1 MSQDHGNHPGTPEYT
16 GQLDQWQPVVHE
28 QGDATGGVI
37 PYKNG
42 PALAAYYLGIFSMI
56 PCVGLLLAVPALIL
70 GVIGLKKRRDNP
82 LGKGSVH
89 AWLGLIMGGIFTIIW
104 GGLTMLLLIGNTVGM

>member
-1 MSQDHGNHPGTPEYT
+1 MSQDHGNQPEPPEYT

-42 PALAAYYLGIFSMI
+42 QALAAYYLGIFSM
-56 PCVGLLLAVPALIL
+56 
-70 GVIGLKKRRDNP
+70 NP
-82 LGKGSVH
+82 SVGSVH
-89 AWLGLIMGGIFTIIW
+89 AWIGIIMGGIFTIIW